1 MNIMDQ
7 SRIEF
12 RFSGFGG
19 QGLLLASIILAEA
32 LVNDGFQ
39 VIQGESHGIEARGGA
54 SRGEVIASRE
64 DIYDLAVSKPD
75 IFVAISQEACT
86 RYHAQNRKDAL
97 VILDSFQVREI
108 PELDTQNAYA
118 FPFTKLLKEKLNT
131 VLPAN
136 ICFLGNLV
144 GLLPLVSVE
153 SLRTAI
159 LHRVPKGTEELN
171 LKAYELGIELARGAK
186 PLGK

>member
-1 MNIMDQ
+1 MNISDQ
-7 SRIEF
+7 SRIEI

-19 QGLLLASIILAEA
+19 QGLLLASIIMAEA
-32 LVNDGFQ
+32 LVSEGFQ

-64 DIYDLAVSKPD
+64 DIFDLAVSQPD
-75 IFVAISQEACT
+75 IFVALSQEACS

-108 PELDTQNAYA
+108 PDLDTRNAFA
-118 FPFTKLLKEKLNT
+118 FPFTKLLKERLNT
-131 VLPAN
+131 ALPAN
-136 ICFLGNLV
+136 ICFLGTLV
-144 GLLPLVSVE
+144 GLTPLVSME
-153 SLRTAI
+153 SLRAAV
-159 LHRVPKGTEELN
+159 LNRVPKGSEELN
-171 LKAYELGIELARGAK
+171 LKAFELGYDLVKGAK

>member
-1 MNIMDQ
+1 MHIMDQ
-7 SRIEF
+7 SRIEI

-19 QGLLLASIILAEA
+19 QGLLLASIIMAEA
-32 LVNDGFQ
+32 MVGEGYQ

-64 DIYDLAVSKPD
+64 EIYDLSVSQPD
-75 IFVAISQEACT
+75 IFVALSQEACT

-108 PELDTQNAYA
+108 PKLDTPHVYA
-118 FPFTKLLKEKLNT
+118 FPFTKLLKERLNT

-136 ICFLGNLV
+136 ICFLGNLI

-153 SLRTAI
+153 SLRAAV
-159 LHRVPKGTEELN
+159 LHRVPKGSEELN
-171 LKAYELGIELARGAK
+171 LKAFELGLELAREAK